1 MPMLV
6 RAMRAGG
13 THIRQAK
20 GFWNFYHSLEDNC
33 KHHGRQG
40 IILQVHLNWSEKI
53 PVGVEDTVRA
63 VSQGLRWRPGT
74 RIVIS
79 MVMMV

>member
-1 MPMLV
+1 MLA

-13 THIRQAK
+13 PHSRQAK

-40 IILQVHLNWSEKI
+40 IILQIHLNWSEKI

-74 RIVIS
+74 RMVIS
-79 MVMMV
+79 MMMVV